1 MKKKIAFLT
10 PEYPHQLCN
19 ASGGLGTSI
28 KNLAEALV
36 GTGEDVSLII
46 YGQKV
51 DSNFEENGIH
61 FYLIK
66 QRTYFS
72 GGWFFYRKH
81 IQKFINMLIS
91 DKDIQILEA
100 PDWTGIT
107 AFMDINCPV
116 VIRMNGSDAYFC
128 ELDGR
133 QQKLKNR
140 FFEKK
145 ALKAADSLV
154 AVSAFTASKTNE
166 ILGLKRHIKIIPNS
180 IRIDKFEPA
189 VEKPAPNRI
198 LYFGTLIRKKGV
210 LELAH
215 IFNQVNYVLPDA
227 ELILIGK
234 DVSDIFEKRSTF
246 EIFRKKLTENAKPKV
261 KYLGAV
267 SYDEVKSHIIR
278 ANVVVLPSF
287 AEALP
292 MTWLEAMAME
302 KALVTSDIGWA
313 KEVMING
320 KTGYTVNPKDHQL
333 YAEKIIELLRNSD
346 LCKEMGKNARIK
358 VLNEFSSE
366 LIADKNIEYYN
377 SVLSKYQDN

>member
-1 MKKKIAFLT
+1 MNIAFLT

-28 KNLAEALV
+28 KNLVESLV
-36 GTGEDVSLII
+36 RKGEEVSLII
-46 YGQKV
+46 YGQKEE
-51 DSNFEENGIH
+51 SNFEESGIH

-66 QRTYFS
+66 QKSYFW

-81 IQKFINMLIS
+81 IQRFINKLIS
-91 DKDIQILEA
+91 DKNIQIIEA

-107 AFMDINCPV
+107 ALMDLDCPV

-145 ALKAADSLV
+145 ALKSADSLV
-154 AVSAFTASKTNE
+154 SVSAFTARKTNE

-180 IRIDKFEPA
+180 IRIDKFEPT
-189 VEKPAPNRI
+189 VEKPVPNRI

-215 IFNQVNYVLPDA
+215 IFNQVNAVLPDA

-234 DVSDIFEKRSTF
+234 DVPDIFEKRSTL
-246 EIFRKKLTENAKPKV
+246 EIFQEKLIENAKPKV
-261 KYLGAV
+261 KYMGAV
-267 SYDEVKSHIIR
+267 SYDEVKTYIKE
-278 ANVVVLPSF
+278 AVVVVLPSF

-302 KALVTSDIGWA
+302 KALVTSSIGWA
-313 KEVMING
+313 KEVMIDG
-320 KTGYTVNPKDHQL
+320 KTGFTVSPENHQL
-333 YAEKIIELLRNSD
+333 YAERIIELLGNPD
-346 LCKEMGKNARIK
+346 LSKEMGVNARIK
-358 VLNEFSSE
+358 VLNDFSSDVVAE
-366 LIADKNIEYYN
+366 RNIAYYN
-377 SVLSKYQDN
+377 SVLDKYLNN

>member
-1 MKKKIAFLT
+1 MHVAFLT

-28 KNLAEALV
+28 KNLAESLV
-36 GTGEDVSLII
+36 RKGEEVSLII
-46 YGQKV
+46 YGQKEE
-51 DSNFEENGIH
+51 SNFEESGIH

-66 QRTYFS
+66 QKSYFW
-72 GGWFFYRKH
+72 GGWFFYRKY
-81 IQKFINMLIS
+81 IQRFINKLIS
-91 DKDIQILEA
+91 DKNIQIIEA

-107 AFMDINCPV
+107 ALMNISCPV

-133 QQKLKNR
+133 QQKPKNR

-145 ALKAADSLV
+145 ALKSADSLV
-154 AVSAFTASKTNE
+154 SVSAFTARKTNE

-180 IRIDKFEPA
+180 IRIDEFGPS
-189 VEKPAPNRI
+189 VEKPVPNRI

-215 IFNQVNYVLPDA
+215 IFNHVNSVLPDA

-234 DVSDIFEKRSTF
+234 DVPDIFEKRSTL
-246 EIFRKKLTENAKPKV
+246 EIFQEKLIENAKQKV
-261 KYLGAV
+261 KYIGAV
-267 SYDEVKSHIIR
+267 SYDEVKTYIKE
-278 ANVVVLPSF
+278 AVVVVLPSF

-302 KALVTSDIGWA
+302 KALVTSNIGWA
-313 KEVMING
+313 KEVMIDG
-320 KTGYTVNPKDHQL
+320 KTGFTVSPENHQL
-333 YAEKIIELLRNSD
+333 YAERIIELLGNPD
-346 LCKEMGKNARIK
+346 LSKEMGANARIK
-358 VLNEFSSE
+358 VLDDFSSDVVAE
-366 LIADKNIEYYN
+366 RNIAYYN
-377 SVLSKYQDN
+377 SVLDKYLNN

>member
-1 MKKKIAFLT
+1 MNIAFLT

-19 ASGGLGTSI
+19 TSGGLGTSI
-28 KNLAEALV
+28 KNLVESLV
-36 GTGEDVSLII
+36 RKGEEVSLII
-46 YGQKV
+46 YGQKEE
-51 DSNFEENGIH
+51 SNFEESGIH

-66 QRTYFS
+66 QKSYFW

-81 IQKFINMLIS
+81 IQRFINKLIS
-91 DKDIQILEA
+91 DKNIQIIEA

-107 AFMDINCPV
+107 ALMDLDCPV

-145 ALKAADSLV
+145 ALKSADSLV
-154 AVSAFTASKTNE
+154 SVSAFTARKTNE

-180 IRIDKFEPA
+180 IRIDKFEPT
-189 VEKPAPNRI
+189 VEKPVPNRI

-215 IFNQVNYVLPDA
+215 IFNQVNAVLPDA

-234 DVSDIFEKRSTF
+234 DVPDIFEKRSTL
-246 EIFRKKLTENAKPKV
+246 EIFQEKLIENAKPKV
-261 KYLGAV
+261 KYMGAV
-267 SYDEVKSHIIR
+267 SYDEVKTYIKE
-278 ANVVVLPSF
+278 AVVVVLPSF

-302 KALVTSDIGWA
+302 KALVTSSIGWA
-313 KEVMING
+313 KEVMIDG
-320 KTGYTVNPKDHQL
+320 KTGFTVSPENHQL
-333 YAEKIIELLRNSD
+333 YAERIIELLGNPD
-346 LCKEMGKNARIK
+346 LSKEMGVNARIK
-358 VLNEFSSE
+358 VLNDFSSDVVAE
-366 LIADKNIEYYN
+366 RNIAYYN
-377 SVLSKYQDN
+377 SVLDKYLNN